1 MPRKAQTIVCSICS
15 REKAVN
21 PEPLPARERYIG
33 SHIKLVENIALE
45 QGAQFFILSGKF
57 GLLHAQERIGLYD
70 FLLTE
75 EGVSF
80 LAARVLRQIVR
91 LPFVVG
97 EIQFYTKNKPNWLPY
112 KKVIEDAA
120 AKTNTNLRVIYLLP
134 DA

>member
-1 MPRKAQTIVCSICS
+1 MSQTIVCSICS
-15 REKAVN
+15 REKAAN
-21 PEPLPARERYIG
+21 PEPLPARERYTG
-33 SHIKLVENIALE
+33 SHVRLVENIALE
-45 QGAQFFILSGKF
+45 QGSQFFVLSGKF

-75 EGVSF
+75 DKVKF
-80 LAARVLRQIVR
+80 LAAKVFRQIVR
-91 LPFVVG
+91 LPFTIN

-112 KKVIEDAA
+112 KKVIEEAA

>member
-1 MPRKAQTIVCSICS
+1 MAQPQTIVCSICS
-15 REKAVN
+15 REKSKD
-21 PEPLPARERYIG
+21 PKPLPARERYTG

-45 QGAQFFILSGKF
+45 QRAQFFILSGKF
-57 GLLHAQERIGLYD
+57 GLLHAQERIEFYD

-80 LAARVLRQIVR
+80 LAARVLRQIVW

-97 EIQFYTKNKPNWLPY
+97 EIQFYTKDKPNWLPY

-120 AKTNTNLRVIYLLP
+120 AKTNTNLRVVYLLP

>member
-1 MPRKAQTIVCSICS
+1 MPHKAQTIVCSICS
-15 REKAVN
+15 REKN
-21 PEPLPARERYIG
+21 KDQKPLPARERYVG
-33 SHIKLVENIALE
+33 SHIKLVESIALE

-57 GLLHAQERIGLYD
+57 GLLHAQERIEPYN

-75 EGVSF
+75 EGVKF
-80 LAARVLRQIVR
+80 LAARVFRQIVR
-91 LPFVVG
+91 LSFPVS

-120 AKTNTNLRVIYLLP
+120 AKTNTNLRVVYLLP

>member
-1 MPRKAQTIVCSICS
+1 MSQKTQTIVCSICS
-15 REKAVN
+15 REKAAN
-21 PEPLPARERYIG
+21 PEPLPARERYVG
-33 SHIKLVENIALE
+33 SHIKLVETIALE

-57 GLLHAQERIGLYD
+57 GLLHAQERIEPYN

-75 EGVSF
+75 EGVKF
-80 LAARVLRQIVR
+80 LATRVFRQIVR
-91 LPFVVG
+91 LPFVVS